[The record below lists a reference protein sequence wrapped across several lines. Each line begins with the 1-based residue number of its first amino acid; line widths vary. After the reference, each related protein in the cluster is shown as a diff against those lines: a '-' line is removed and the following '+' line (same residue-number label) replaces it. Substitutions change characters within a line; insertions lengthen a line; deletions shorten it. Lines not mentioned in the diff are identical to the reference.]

1 MKNASK
7 KLFSLMLAA
16 VLLLSVV
23 PFQAFAAEDAG
34 NEAAPAVENLTITF
48 QVNVN
53 GVTEFGPVTLEGRAP
68 GKVSELIDEMSAYG
82 EFVNF
87 ECSNGVNGGYAVA
100 TSCEMVNDETYILNF
115 TKDEDNNEDNKP
127 EEKPN
132 ENVGYKVTV
141 YDENNRVINYGY
153 EAVCKAGTTI
163 DLYDVQG
170 ELYKDGKGIKAVYV
184 NGKAASALEVTIDKD
199 DTKIEV
205 YTVNNETDG
214 GNSGDNDNNNNN
226 DNDKKD
232 YVDMTVKVY
241 FDNGKTQTKTFEI
254 EKGNKVDIGDLLI
267 SEGIIDSAKEIDR
280 IYLNGV
286 WVNKNNNIVTVKNDG
301 TYKVYLDGAK
311 DFDEDDEDDETLH
324 KGAGDAYLNI
334 YLEQNLKT
342 PAKRVTINSS
352 AAKDSVVTLDECKE
366 IVKKYF
372 TAKDSDGI
380 IYDGLYMKEGN
391 WKSKWAEDE
400 DKYSRYEKVNT
411 MRNEGDVTFIVVID
425 NAKARSSSSADSS
438 NPKTGDSIYVTFTVM
453 TVSAIALAGAYVL
466 NKKRMAR

>member
-87 ECSNGVNGGYAVA
+87 TCSNGVEGDYAFA
-100 TSCEMVNDETYILNF
+100 TSCEMVNGETYILNF

-141 YDENNRVINYGY
+141 YDANDRKLSDYGY

-163 DLYDVQG
+163 TLYDVQG
-170 ELYKDGKGIKAVYV
+170 QLDKNGKGIKEVYV
-184 NGKAASALEVTIDKD
+184 NDKAASALEITIEKD
-199 DTKIEV
+199 GTKIDV
-205 YTVNNETDG
+205 YTVNTDS
-214 GNSGDNDNNNNN
+214 GNSGNNDNNNNN